1 MNNYAQN
8 WVRLGSLVRAPE
20 NLGSPGKTPPTQPP
34 LQGRAD
40 WASSLR
46 GVVRS
51 DRLSALDGPSGRSD
65 LHKARDLL
73 GDDVLA
79 EALE

>member
-1 MNNYAQN
+1 MGF
-8 WVRLGSLVRAPE
+8 L
-20 NLGSPGKTPPTQPP
+20 T
-34 LQGRAD
+34 
-40 WASSLR
+40 SLR